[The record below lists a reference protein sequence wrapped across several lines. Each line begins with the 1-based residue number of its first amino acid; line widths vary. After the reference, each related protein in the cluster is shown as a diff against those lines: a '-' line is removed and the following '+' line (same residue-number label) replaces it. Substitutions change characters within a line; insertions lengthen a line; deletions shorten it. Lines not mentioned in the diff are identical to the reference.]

1 MGLKDNYIK
10 KNNLAFRI
18 TEFAFVTM
26 MVFDSSQSFNVYKWN
41 PRV

>member
-26 MVFDSSQSFNVYKWN
+26 MVFDSSQSFNVYK
-41 PRV
+41 